1 MKLEMILRKLK
12 KKNMKISNDFLS
24 YGQIELEELKKC
36 GQVDRVTLLSA
47 NAKIA
52 TRLKGKAELQLE
64 KDQLSEK
71 LLKLSK

>member
-1 MKLEMILRKLK
+1 
-12 KKNMKISNDFLS
+12 MKISNDLLS
-24 YGQIELEELKKC
+24 EGQIELEELTKC
-36 GQVDRVTLLSA
+36 KQVDIVKLLSA

-52 TRLKGKAELQLE
+52 TSLKGKAELQLE